1 MVEWL
6 RIRVCR
12 FLIWLN
18 RYLRPRPGREHWLV
32 RLIRKYVSIV
42 RWHVRNFVRIYSL
55 LTLSQN
61 HRPKARDECIPPPL
75 PTRRT
80 RRLTISS
87 LAGTREANPQTSL
100 QPQARLFSKLPPEI
114 RQSIFGYAIAGNT
127 LHITR
132 MPLRLGHVTCF
143 EPSNFIGLTPW
154 NTNRS
159 LHECWGMEVRGST
172 LYHGPFDKSR
182 CNDRDGL
189 LNLSKSC
196 RRIYSETI
204 DLIYTGNVFD
214 TNAPLCMN
222 LLFDTVLPHRFNM
235 IRSLETSWKISAKWF
250 TEQPSPS
257 QEKHEYDRAWL
268 ILFGMENLRKLSVEL
283 SVASFYPSMTQ
294 AIEKNIFMLPWKVEL
309 PQKWELVTNWHLG
322 DSGTD
327 VNGAPFRITRRPV
340 VLSDRN
346 CWY

>member
-1 MVEWL
+1 MAEWL

-12 FLIWLN
+12 FLIWLHI
-18 RYLRPRPGREHWLV
+18 YLRPRPGREHWLV

-42 RWHVRNFVRIYSL
+42 RGHVRNFVRIYSL

-61 HRPKARDECIPPPL
+61 HVPIARDECIPPPL

-87 LAGTREANPQTSL
+87 LAGTREAKPQTSL

-114 RQSIFGYAIAGNT
+114 RQSIFGYVVAGNT

-143 EPSNFIGLTPW
+143 EPW
-154 NTNRS
+154 NTDRS
-159 LHECWGMEVRGST
+159 FHKCWGMEVLGST
-172 LYHGPFDKSR
+172 LYHGPFDKNR
-182 CNDRDGL
+182 CNDLDGL
-189 LNLSKSC
+189 LNLLKTC

-204 DLIYTGNVFD
+204 DLLYTGNTFD
-214 TNAPLCMN
+214 TNTPVCMT
-222 LLFDTVLPHRFNM
+222 LFFDAVLPHRFNM
-235 IRSLETSWKISAKWF
+235 IRSLQTTWKISAKWF
-250 TEQPSPS
+250 TEEPSPS

-268 ILFGMENLRKLSVEL
+268 ILCGMENLRKLSVEL
-283 SVASFYPSMTQ
+283 AVTSFYPSMTQ
-294 AIEKNIFMLPWKVEL
+294 SIERKIFVLPWKVEL
-309 PQKWELVTNWHLG
+309 PQKWEFVTNWHLG
-322 DSGTD
+322 DSGAD

-346 CWY
+346 CCY

>member
-1 MVEWL
+1 
-6 RIRVCR
+6 
-12 FLIWLN
+12 
-18 RYLRPRPGREHWLV
+18 
-32 RLIRKYVSIV
+32 
-42 RWHVRNFVRIYSL
+42 
-55 LTLSQN
+55 
-61 HRPKARDECIPPPL
+61 
-75 PTRRT
+75 
-80 RRLTISS
+80 
-87 LAGTREANPQTSL
+87 
-100 QPQARLFSKLPPEI
+100 
-114 RQSIFGYAIAGNT
+114 
-127 LHITR
+127 
-132 MPLRLGHVTCF
+132 
-143 EPSNFIGLTPW
+143 
-154 NTNRS
+154 
-159 LHECWGMEVRGST
+159 MEVRGST

-250 TEQPSPS
+250 TEEPSPS

-283 SVASFYPSMTQ
+283 SVASFYPYMTQ
-294 AIEKNIFMLPWKVEL
+294 AIEKNIFVLPWKVEL

-346 CWY
+346 CCY